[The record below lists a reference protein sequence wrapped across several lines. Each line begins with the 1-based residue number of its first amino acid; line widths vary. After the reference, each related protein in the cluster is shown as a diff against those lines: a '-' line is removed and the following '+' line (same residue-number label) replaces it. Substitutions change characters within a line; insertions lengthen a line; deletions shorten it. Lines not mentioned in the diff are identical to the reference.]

1 MLVSLLLASSLVAV
15 PVSAG
20 SSGSFAGSCPTMDV
34 MMGAHISE
42 PTQPRNQQSGKPP
55 VDRMLPTPKS
65 ETKSP
70 AVLLPECRIEPV
82 KRRKRKSDYPMA

>member
-20 SSGSFAGSCPTMDV
+20 PSGSSAGSCPAMDV
-34 MMGAHISE
+34 MMGSHASE
-42 PTQPRNQQSGKPP
+42 PTQPGAQQSDKLP
-55 VDRMLPTPKS
+55 VDRVLPTPKS
-65 ETKSP
+65 ESKSP

>member
-20 SSGSFAGSCPTMDV
+20 PSGSSAGSCPAMDV
-34 MMGAHISE
+34 MMGSHTSE
-42 PTQPRNQQSGKPP
+42 PNKSGAQQSDKQPM
-55 VDRMLPTPKS
+55 DRMLPTPKFES
-65 ETKSP
+65 KSP
-70 AVLLPECRIEPV
+70 AVLLPECRVEPV